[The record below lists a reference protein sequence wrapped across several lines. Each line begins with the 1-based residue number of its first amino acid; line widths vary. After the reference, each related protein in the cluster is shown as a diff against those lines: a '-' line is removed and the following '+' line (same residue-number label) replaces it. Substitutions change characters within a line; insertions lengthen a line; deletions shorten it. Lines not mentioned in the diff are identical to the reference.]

1 MTSPAFHAGSPEH
14 LAALAVTAA
23 LSLAVAL
30 AAGRMGTRGRAWL
43 GRALGG
49 ALAAYAAVFYLEQ
62 ARSGALS
69 WEYSLPLDL
78 CSLVALACILSPCIP
93 SRLLRETAYFWGT
106 GGALQAL
113 ITPDLGG
120 GFPSRD
126 CALFFWGHG
135 GIVACIVFLVAAT
148 DFRPGRGSVWRM
160 MAALQVYGASVGAIN
175 GLTGWNYG
183 YLCRKP
189 AAPSLLDLLGPWP
202 WYLLA
207 LEGVALATFW
217 LLALPWRAGPQKG
230 PEPRRAPP

>member
-1 MTSPAFHAGSPEH
+1 
-14 LAALAVTAA
+14 
-23 LSLAVAL
+23 
-30 AAGRMGTRGRAWL
+30 
-43 GRALGG
+43 
-49 ALAAYAAVFYLEQ
+49 
-62 ARSGALS
+62 
-69 WEYSLPLDL
+69 
-78 CSLVALACILSPCIP
+78 
-93 SRLLRETAYFWGT
+93 
-106 GGALQAL
+106 
-113 ITPDLGG
+113 
-120 GFPSRD
+120 
-126 CALFFWGHG
+126 
-135 GIVACIVFLVAAT
+135 
-148 DFRPGRGSVWRM
+148 